1 MFTVYK
7 CLRLLSLAVLG
18 VPAIVGAQ
26 QAGTTLLVIPPAFI
40 ENADGIRDLQQN
52 TVLSVGDRIS
62 TRSGGYVHIRML
74 DGGLLAIR
82 PQSTIEIEVFSYD
95 PKAPEQGRVRYK
107 LHEGTSRSVTGAIGQ
122 ANKEGFRFNTPV
134 AAIGVRGTDFVASTT
149 IEHTAV
155 NVNRGAIVIAALGP
169 SCSANGFG
177 TCSVNS
183 LLLASGGNSGFAE
196 VSVSNPT
203 PRLRHDLENSP
214 GKKAPA
220 HPSEPLALLDD
231 TRNAG
236 SADSAAALATAP
248 SIVAQTKV
256 PGNVIVPVTPAVPVP
271 PPAASVVFWGRWD
284 AGLKDVSGST
294 VAELGAEGK
303 TVHLANWLFGLG
315 VDSLP
320 GKLPASGNASFV
332 VAGGDAYLRLANG
345 SMQAASVVNG
355 NLNVNFATAQFSV
368 NTDVSARNQT
378 YPLYAAGSVDSRGYL
393 ISRAA
398 QSNAQISTVLGAD
411 LTQAGSLFTKP
422 LDDGSTLLGAI
433 SWRK

>member
-1 MFTVYK
+1 MTTAYK

-40 ENADGIRDLQQN
+40 ENGEGIKDLQQN
-52 TVLSVGDRIS
+52 SVVSVGDRIS

-82 PQSTIEIEVFSYD
+82 PQSTMEIEVFSYD
-95 PKAPEQGRVRYK
+95 AKAPEQGRVRYK

-134 AAIGVRGTDFVASTT
+134 AAIGVRGTDFVAATT
-149 IEHTAV
+149 SEQTAV

-183 LLLASGGNSGFAE
+183 LLLASGGSSGFAE
-196 VSVSNPT
+196 VSISNPT
-203 PRLRHDLENSP
+203 PRLRHDVENSP

-220 HPSEPLALLDD
+220 HSSEPLALLED

-236 SADSAAALATAP
+236 SADTAAALATSP
-248 SIVAQTKV
+248 SNVAQTTV
-256 PGNVIVPVTPAVPVP
+256 PGAGGATTPVSPPV
-271 PPAASVVFWGRWD
+271 ASVVFWGRWD
-284 AGLKDVSGST
+284 AGLKDVPGST
-294 VAELGAEGK
+294 MAELLAQGK
-303 TVHLANWLFGLG
+303 TAYLANWLFGLG

-320 GKLPASGNASFV
+320 GKLPTSGSASFV
-332 VAGGDAYLRLANG
+332 VAGGDAYLRMANG

-355 NLNVNFATAQFSV
+355 NLNVNFATAQFRV
-368 NTDVSARNQT
+368 NTDVSALNQN
-378 YPLYAAGSVDSRGYL
+378 YPLYAAGSVDPRGYL
-393 ISRAA
+393 ISQAA

-422 LDDGSTLLGAI
+422 LGDGSTLLGAI